1 MRSMLG
7 GLLHFKYVV
16 LDEAGAMLEPDMVGT
31 VIHGCRFLLCVG
43 DHKQVC
49 GLRALPAVPC
59 MRSLNTAAW

>member
-49 GLRALPAVPC
+49 GLWALQAAPC